1 MMPGPIHHSWRVFG
15 RRSRSAT
22 VLTLSTAMVAG
33 VLAAPAMA
41 AAPTL
46 SGTPRQGQQL
56 TVTPDPMD
64 MNAPPA
70 PVPPADITW
79 MSCSGASCTQVAS
92 GATYTL
98 TAGDVGNTIRAQEAE
113 TTGTLSST
121 PTAVVFPILFAA
133 IGGPPTEGQTLQAF
147 TDWSVKPPP
156 AGTGALSFVWS
167 RCNPG
172 CVTAPGVTG
181 NQYTLSGAD
190 VGGTIRVVV
199 SETDP
204 SGPQSN
210 SAQSGTITAA
220 PVTAPTQ
227 SSPTS
232 VTTVGA
238 SPTSATT
245 NQVVTLIATVT
256 AIASGR
262 SPIGT
267 VAFADRGATIGGCGS
282 VPVSGPGQSVTVTC
296 TATFAAASSPEP
308 LTAAFTRATGSS
320 VTGSSSA
327 PASLTIRR
335 DSSNSSVDVSNP
347 TVALGHTATYTASI
361 QGSLTGSVKPSGT
374 VEFLDQGK
382 PIAACTTSPL
392 ATTTVGSQA
401 SCVVRYQRSGSHSIT
416 VAYAGD
422 TNFTGSG
429 SPSATHVTVR
439 PISGG
444 TVNSTMQWSF
454 HFTRSYTRVIALLID
469 SVSAGTSVIVK
480 CRGKGCPF
488 AKRSTMV
495 HRSTRCPA
503 KGKGK
508 AKAKAKCVTQRS
520 RSLNLESAFRGR
532 RLRGGA
538 RVTIFLMRPQWVGKY
553 YQFAIRTSG
562 APRIRIA
569 CLAPGSTAPGVG
581 C

>member
-1 MMPGPIHHSWRVFG
+1 
-15 RRSRSAT
+15 

-41 AAPTL
+41 AAATFS
-46 SGTPRQGQQL
+46 SGTAEQGSTL
-56 TVTPDPMD
+56 VATPDPADLM
-64 MNAPPA
+64 APG
-70 PVPPADITW
+70 DITW
-79 MSCSGASCTQVAS
+79 DRCTTATPSSCSAITPTTATTYVLTQDDVNHTIQVQET
-92 GATYTL
+92 GDPPAT
-98 TAGDVGNTIRAQEAE
+98 
-113 TTGTLSST
+113 
-121 PTAVVFPILFAA
+121 TAVVFPILL
-133 IGGPPTEGQTLQAF
+133 PPRLGSSTVEGQTIEAF
-147 TDWSVKPPP
+147 PDWSVAPPS
-156 AGTGALSFVWS
+156 GANARLTFAWS
-167 RCNPG
+167 RCVQANCGP
-172 CVTAPGVTG
+172 VSNVTG
-181 NQYTLSGAD
+181 SQYGLSSSD
-190 VGGTIRVVV
+190 VGGTIKLVV

-204 SGPQSN
+204 GGAQQSN

-361 QGSLTGSVKPSGT
+361 QGSLAGSVKPSGT

-454 HFTRSYTRVIALLID
+454 HFTRSYTRVIVLLID

-503 KGKGK
+503 KGKGKAK